1 MNNLQNLKIW
11 QMSFDLA
18 KEVYAVSKTL
28 PKEEKYE
35 MGSQIRRCSSS
46 IPANIAEGAGRNSD
60 KEFLHFLAIA
70 NGSCLE
76 LETFVLLAYEVEYI
90 DEKTKTSIIDKNN
103 QIMKMNNRL
112 QLSIKN
118 KLK

>member
-11 QMSFDLA
+11 QLSFDLA
-18 KEVYAVSKTL
+18 IDVFATAKTF

-35 MGSQIRRCSSS
+35 MASQIRRCSSS

-60 KEFLHFLAIA
+60 KEFLHFLSIA
-70 NGSCLE
+70 NGSCFE
-76 LETFVLLAYEVEYI
+76 LETFILLAHKVEYI
-90 DEKTKTSIIDKNN
+90 DEKTKTSVIDKNN
-103 QIMKMNNRL
+103 LVMRMNNKL
-112 QLSIKN
+112 QASIKA